1 LTDEALPGG
10 LAVGKEVFKVEV
22 KVEEEV
28 NNNSD

>member
-10 LAVGKEVFKVEV
+10 LGVGKEVFKVEV
-22 KVEEEV
+22 KVQEV

>member
-1 LTDEALPGG
+1 LTDEALPDG

-22 KVEEEV
+22 KVEEV

>member
-22 KVEEEV
+22 KVEEV

>member
-22 KVEEEV
+22 KVEEV
-28 NNNSD
+28 NNNSV